1 MQILPILIAIVLGL
15 LALAFV
21 LYPFYR
27 RSPADPKTT
36 RENDALPIR
45 NGHAGGAEPP
55 DMGGAEPPPLLDTT
69 ERESEDAAR
78 AALRE
83 IELDYHLGNIEEA
96 DYRSLRE
103 RYMRRAIA
111 ALKARYERGMGAI
124 NLAPTDDA
132 IEVRLQSLKEHH
144 ADTND
149 HAE

>member
-21 LYPFYR
+21 LYPLYR
-27 RSPADPKTT
+27 RAPANPKTAQEDNT
-36 RENDALPIR
+36 LPIH

-55 DMGGAEPPPLLDTT
+55 PLRPDQSLPDTAT
-69 ERESEDAAR
+69 TDREREDAAR

-96 DYRSLRE
+96 DYRNLRE

-111 ALKARYERGMGAI
+111 ALKSRYERGHE
-124 NLAPTDDA
+124 LDDA
-132 IEVRLQSLKEHH
+132 IEARLQSLKEHN
-144 ADTND
+144 ADTSD
-149 HAE
+149 HAK